1 MVKKRLIEVVT
12 ISVDDKLD
20 QNGALRNVAVK
31 DAWQRLRQKIDVEE
45 WKAAEKVLNELTMN
59 LQKIN
64 MYKSVSGAC
73 GKLRNALQNPEQ
85 LVDEA
90 EFLSATPTPRDRGDS
105 PQALQAASDLKK
117 TKDELSQFC
126 SCLEKIKASL
136 EKDNQLQDKIEPPPG
151 VAPDIAGS
159 YKALAFICDRCQRG
173 LREIDHLKKRVDN
186 CEARSKELEK
196 HIDEKEEAIDKLTK
210 TVNTLEKKHSTVKEG
225 KIDNIKEQMKMKSLE
240 KQVEAKVA
248 EVNKIRAENA
258 NLNKRLN
265 EIKEQ
270 MGSELAD
277 MYNTHP
283 PARIADLYR
292 ELFAGGRNDAFQ
304 FYKTSMSLTAKD
316 AAVKTMAVLQDAF
329 SFCEEASK
337 LQFGLVLNSLIT
349 PTESF
354 DGKQPPHKVDD
365 NDMSQIQNVR
375 KQTSRLS
382 CEHVK
387 NAFVTKLESSGDTY
401 SMDEL
406 TGCMAFI
413 EQCVELCWYMCMQT
427 PPLFIGFSDNMKQ
440 DIAVDKT
447 KYEIASGKGA
457 KVDFVLWPPLY
468 GQKDG
473 DVISKGVIQTK

>member
-31 DAWQRLRQKIDVEE
+31 DAWQRLRQKIDV
-45 WKAAEKVLNELTMN
+45 
-59 LQKIN
+59 
-64 MYKSVSGAC
+64 
-73 GKLRNALQNPEQ
+73 NPEQ

-117 TKDELSQFC
+117 TKDELAQFC

-186 CEARSKELEK
+186 CEARNKELEK

-248 EVNKIRAENA
+248 EVNKMRAENA

-270 MGSELAD
+270 RGSELAD

-292 ELFAGGRNDAFQ
+292 ELYASGKNDAFQ
-304 FYKTSMSLTAKD
+304 FYKTSMNLPAKD

-382 CEHVK
+382 CEH
-387 NAFVTKLESSGDTY
+387 AFVTKLESSGGTY

-413 EQCVELCWYMCMQT
+413 EHCVELCWYT
-427 PPLFIGFSDNMKQ
+427 PPLVIGFSDNMKQ